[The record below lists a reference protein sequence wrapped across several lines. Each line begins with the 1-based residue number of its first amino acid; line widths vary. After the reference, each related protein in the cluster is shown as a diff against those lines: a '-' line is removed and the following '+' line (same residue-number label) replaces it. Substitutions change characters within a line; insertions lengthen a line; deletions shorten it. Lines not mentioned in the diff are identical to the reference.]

1 LKLNIYIKTLRPT
14 IRIHDISKPIKTNWN
29 GRGNEQSKGMEKSKQ
44 TKKQIKMG
52 RQEPGQNR
60 DPNHEKSTAS
70 NQPSGLKSGVKRYL
84 QEMPVVLHT

>member
-1 LKLNIYIKTLRPT
+1 
-14 IRIHDISKPIKTNWN
+14 
-29 GRGNEQSKGMEKSKQ
+29 MEKSKQ